1 MWSLNRGDGG
11 IQTRA
16 SPRQSAGENWWGK
29 EEVQASGRAGLK
41 NRRKK
46 RVVRGLGQK
55 QVSGRP
61 KSVARRRTAA
71 PHRQG
76 RADGGVDVLL
86 SLPALRHEPCF
97 SQPGPG

>member
-1 MWSLNRGDGG
+1 M
-11 IQTRA
+11 QTRGHPG
-16 SPRQSAGENWWGK
+16 SLQEELGGGGGGEGGK

-46 RVVRGLGQK
+46 RVVRGFGQK

-61 KSVARRRTAA
+61 QSVARRRTAA

-76 RADGGVDVLL
+76 RADGGADVLL